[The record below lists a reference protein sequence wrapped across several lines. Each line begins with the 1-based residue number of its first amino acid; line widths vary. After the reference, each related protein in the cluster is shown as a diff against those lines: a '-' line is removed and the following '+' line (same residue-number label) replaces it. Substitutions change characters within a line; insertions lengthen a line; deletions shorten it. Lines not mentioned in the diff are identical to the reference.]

1 MNDQV
6 ETRVDQLIRT
16 VNFNLTKKEW
26 EIFFIPGTH
35 KLESNYTN
43 VFYQKPQLSS
53 VLSRNQNCFE
63 QRLLKNFRIFQI
75 HCQNLFL
82 TNYKKTYGQN

>member
-26 EIFFIPGTH
+26 EIFFIPGAH

-43 VFYQKPQLSS
+43 VFYQKLTEMAREINENEQTNDNWKNAENWMQLNKA
-53 VLSRNQNCFE
+53 R
-63 QRLLKNFRIFQI
+63 
-75 HCQNLFL
+75 
-82 TNYKKTYGQN
+82 